1 LFSNE
6 FRDITVRNK
15 AVPGMYRVT
24 VSFTINKDGIV
35 NDIKAD
41 NDPGYGTAEE
51 ARRMVL
57 KGPI

>member
-1 LFSNE
+1 M
-6 FRDITVRNK
+6 RNK